1 MRRLIKHSALLP
13 LALSMTT
20 QSADYETAQ
29 QLKDGDLLSADV
41 LNDILSRIEL
51 TLKPISNE
59 ELIGDWIAKQIVCNP
74 FYSPN
79 CAEASADFTFPTGSY
94 GMREVEVSIT
104 DNGDGTVQLSTAQYN
119 IFGYKV
125 NSDNA
130 NDDMCS
136 VALGA
141 VLTCNTV
148 NSGFVARSVARRS
161 ETQLTLSLPPDSNAG
176 NAFYMTVLDK
186 ITDLPKSPTRLAGTV
201 EADGIKLSWTDNSDN
216 ETSFVVKRKSEL
228 TGDFAELASVGID
241 VVSFKDTAVTEDEIY
256 WYRVGARNDAGDSLY
271 SNAIR
276 VHKTNTVTS

>member
-1 MRRLIKHSALLP
+1 MKRLIKNSALLP
-13 LALSMTT
+13 LALSLTA

-41 LNDILSRIEL
+41 LNDILGRIEL
-51 TLKPISNE
+51 TLKPITNE
-59 ELIGDWIAKQIVCNP
+59 ELVGDWVATQIVCNP
-74 FYSPN
+74 FYSPD
-79 CAEASADFTFPTGSY
+79 CAESSAGFTFPTDSY
-94 GMREVEVSIT
+94 GMREVEVSIA

-125 NSDNA
+125 NSDSA
-130 NDDMCS
+130 NNDTCS

-148 NSGFVARSVARRS
+148 DLGFVARSVSRRS
-161 ETQLTLSLPPDSNAG
+161 ETQLTLSLPPDANAG
-176 NAFYMTVLDK
+176 NAFFMTVLDK

-201 EADGIKLSWTDNSDN
+201 ETDGIMLSWTDNSDN

-228 TGDFAELASVGID
+228 TDDFAEFASVGTD
-241 VVSFKDTAVTEDEIY
+241 VVAFKDTAVTEGKTY

-271 SNAIR
+271 GKAIR
-276 VHKTNTVTS
+276 LPFIHS